1 MNTYIFIGLIV
12 TCIACLVSGITL
24 LAIYLPKRTATPG
37 KTSSSETTTTTEKDK
52 QANSETV
59 TKTFAEPDEVKSPAD
74 TITAKTKE
82 NKVQDK
88 KVNTSKPGNSTV
100 EGLMELE
107 RQKML
112 RLVEESNKE
121 NERQLE
127 VAKRIREQAAAEKAA
142 SDASNTYCIIAED
155 DGRIIKFTQT
165 GDKWIG
171 PFDKQAQPGSK
182 FYVPLDI
189 SKSTSSST
197 WVLRRDKEYIG
208 QRMARRDKY
217 KDTRPADGLWYGKGG
232 TKIGMGGPC

>member
-59 TKTFAEPDEVKSPAD
+59 TKTFAEPDEVSSPAD

-127 VAKRIREQAAAEKAA
+127 VAKRIREQAAAEKAT
-142 SDASNTYCIIAED
+142 SDASNTYCIM
-155 DGRIIKFTQT
+155 R
-165 GDKWIG
+165 
-171 PFDKQAQPGSK
+171 
-182 FYVPLDI
+182 LN
-189 SKSTSSST
+189 
-197 WVLRRDKEYIG
+197 
-208 QRMARRDKY
+208 
-217 KDTRPADGLWYGKGG
+217 
-232 TKIGMGGPC
+232 